1 MRKRKVAI
9 IGSGNIG
16 TDLMIKIL
24 RHGQHLEMAVMVGI
38 DPQSDGLARARR
50 LGVATTHEGVGGLM
64 QMAEFAD
71 IDFVFD
77 ATSAGAHIKND
88 AALRE
93 AKPGIRVIDLTPAAI
108 GPYCVPV
115 VNLADNLH
123 QGNVNMVTC
132 GGQATIP
139 MIAAVSRVAKVHYA
153 EIVASIA
160 SQSAGP
166 GTRANID
173 EFTETTS
180 QAIEK
185 VGGAGKGKAIIVLN
199 PAEPPLMMRDTVYIL
214 SELASQEAIAAS
226 IAEMAAAV
234 QAYVPGYRLKQ
245 QVQFEVIPEEQAGQP
260 ARRRLFFRPENRG
273 VPRSGRGGA
282 LSASVRGQPRYYD
295 LGGAGDGGANGRG
308 NAQRGGSDSMNGKKL
323 YISDVTLRDG
333 MHAIR
338 HQYSLAQVQ
347 QIASALDK
355 AGVDSIEVAHGD
367 GLQGSSFN
375 YGFGAHS
382 DIAWI
387 EAAADVVSQAKI
399 ATLLLPGIGTLHDLK
414 AAYQAGARVVRVA
427 THCSEA
433 DVAAQH
439 IAFARELGMDT
450 VGFLMMSHMISPQA
464 LAQQALKMESYG
476 ATCIYVVDSGGAMN
490 MNDIRDRFRALKAV
504 LKPETAT
511 GMHAHHN
518 LSLGVANSIVA
529 VEEGCDRIDA
539 SLAGMGAGA
548 GNAPL
553 EVFIAAADKLGWQH
567 GTDLYALMNAAD
579 ELVRPLQD
587 RPVRVDRE
595 TLALGYAG
603 VYSSFLRHSEAAAKR
618 YGLSAVDI
626 LVELGKRRMVGG
638 QEDMIVDVALDLLNR
653 NK

>member
-1 MRKRKVAI
+1 
-9 IGSGNIG
+9 
-16 TDLMIKIL
+16 
-24 RHGQHLEMAVMVGI
+24 
-38 DPQSDGLARARR
+38 
-50 LGVATTHEGVGGLM
+50 
-64 QMAEFAD
+64 
-71 IDFVFD
+71 
-77 ATSAGAHIKND
+77 
-88 AALRE
+88 
-93 AKPGIRVIDLTPAAI
+93 
-108 GPYCVPV
+108 
-115 VNLADNLH
+115 
-123 QGNVNMVTC
+123 
-132 GGQATIP
+132 
-139 MIAAVSRVAKVHYA
+139 
-153 EIVASIA
+153 
-160 SQSAGP
+160 
-166 GTRANID
+166 
-173 EFTETTS
+173 
-180 QAIEK
+180 
-185 VGGAGKGKAIIVLN
+185 
-199 PAEPPLMMRDTVYIL
+199 
-214 SELASQEAIAAS
+214 
-226 IAEMAAAV
+226 
-234 QAYVPGYRLKQ
+234 
-245 QVQFEVIPEEQAGQP
+245 
-260 ARRRLFFRPENRG
+260 
-273 VPRSGRGGA
+273 
-282 LSASVRGQPRYYD
+282 
-295 LGGAGDGGANGRG
+295 
-308 NAQRGGSDSMNGKKL
+308 MNGKKL

-347 QIASALDK
+347 QIAGALDK

-387 EAAADVVSQAKI
+387 EAAAAVVSQAKI

-464 LAQQALKMESYG
+464 LAQQALKMEFYG

-518 LSLGVANSIVA
+518 LSLGVANSIAA

-553 EVFIAAADKLGWQH
+553 DVFIAAADKLGWQH

-603 VYSSFLRHSEAAAKR
+603 VYSSFLRHSEAAAAR

-653 NK
+653 QK